1 MLVLC
6 DTGSSIPL
14 RDRSVHCVVTS
25 PPYWA
30 LRDYG
35 DPRQI
40 GLEPTPDA
48 YVARMVAVFREVRRV
63 LRDDGTLWLNIG
75 DSYGGD
81 RGNKSPAPDSKNLAL
96 GAGSVHGHARE
107 FDARK
112 QLIGIPWRLALA
124 LQSDGWYLRSDVIWC
139 LSGGTKLWVKSRKGV
154 MPMSVKDMV
163 RLDPRSVQ
171 LWNGEKWTQVLGWN
185 RSGVRGEPLEI
196 VLRSGQRIG
205 CTPGHVWPTQRGNVR
220 ADELRPGDVIRST
233 TLPGPPVADDPAMMP
248 DVDVGWLVG
257 LYIAEGSRDSGGTIQ
272 IASHTKETT
281 RIDRLMELARNYH
294 GTCRVHVH
302 GENACTINLDGP
314 MLRAIIDQYVAGRT
328 AKDKHLKTAA
338 WQRSAAFIG
347 AVLDGYLGGDGHYD
361 AVNDRWRLG
370 FTSNDS
376 WADDLRAICARLGVS
391 LRLRRKQHQ
400 FDGRSFPGY
409 GGEIRFQRTGHANNR
424 PDAEIVE
431 IGRSRGRTF
440 WDIGVEDEPH
450 LFALASGVLTHNSKP
465 NPMPESVTDRPTKA
479 HEYIFL
485 LTKRG
490 RYFYDAAAE
499 RTPHVRLWEPET
511 NGRGLYGASAA
522 RPNKHNDL
530 PVLPH
535 PDGAN
540 LRTVW
545 SMSTRPYPGAHFAT
559 FTPEL
564 PARCIRLGT
573 SERGCCPACGAPHRR
588 VTAKERRP
596 TRPGVGSK
604 AVGLDA
610 QVIGNRDPSRHVTS
624 TRTIGWEP
632 GCGCDA
638 GDPVPCV
645 VLDPFSGSG
654 TTVVV
659 ARELGR
665 IGVGLD
671 VSRDYMGLAVGRI
684 REGIMVRRRKPKR
697 PASPSRGGIQFT
709 LFD

>member
-63 LRDDGTLWLNIG
+63 LRDDGTLWLNLG
-75 DSYGGD
+75 DSYSGSGPSGASYQSETTKRREAGD
-81 RGNKSPAPDSKNLAL
+81 GHDGTFRVSKTLKARGLTYAEKKPIPPPGLKPKD
-96 GAGSVHGHARE
+96 
-107 FDARK
+107 
-112 QLIGIPWRLALA
+112 LIGIPWRVALA
-124 LQSDGWYLRSDVIWC
+124 LQSDGWYLRSDCIW
-139 LSGGTKLWVKSRKGV
+139 
-154 MPMSVKDMV
+154 
-163 RLDPRSVQ
+163 
-171 LWNGEKWTQVLGWN
+171 
-185 RSGVRGEPLEI
+185 
-196 VLRSGQRIG
+196 
-205 CTPGHVWPTQRGNVR
+205 
-220 ADELRPGDVIRST
+220 A
-233 TLPGPPVADDPAMMP
+233 
-248 DVDVGWLVG
+248 
-257 LYIAEGSRDSGGTIQ
+257 
-272 IASHTKETT
+272 
-281 RIDRLMELARNYH
+281 
-294 GTCRVHVH
+294 
-302 GENACTINLDGP
+302 
-314 MLRAIIDQYVAGRT
+314 
-328 AKDKHLKTAA
+328 
-338 WQRSAAFIG
+338 
-347 AVLDGYLGGDGHYD
+347 
-361 AVNDRWRLG
+361 
-370 FTSNDS
+370 
-376 WADDLRAICARLGVS
+376 
-391 LRLRRKQHQ
+391 
-400 FDGRSFPGY
+400 
-409 GGEIRFQRTGHANNR
+409 
-424 PDAEIVE
+424 
-431 IGRSRGRTF
+431 
-440 WDIGVEDEPH
+440 
-450 LFALASGVLTHNSKP
+450 KP
-465 NPMPESVTDRPTKA
+465 NPMPESVTDRPTKS
-479 HEYIFL
+479 HEYVFL

-490 RYFYDAAAE
+490 RYYYDAAAE

-511 NGRGLYGASAA
+511 NGRGLYGASEA

-545 SMSTRPYPGAHFAT
+545 NISTRSYPGAHFAT

-654 TTVVV
+654 TTVVI

-665 IGVGLD
+665 VGVGLD
-671 VSRDYMGLAVGRI
+671 VSRDYMGLAVSRI